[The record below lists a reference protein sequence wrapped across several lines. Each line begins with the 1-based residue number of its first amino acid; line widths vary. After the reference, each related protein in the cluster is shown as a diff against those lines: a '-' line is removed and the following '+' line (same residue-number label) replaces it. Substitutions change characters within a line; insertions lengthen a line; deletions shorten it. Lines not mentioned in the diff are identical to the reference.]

1 MPFWEHLCEI
11 ISNRPLLQEEIK
23 YIDVSFKNIL
33 FTMNNN
39 KYSKIYT
46 IHKIFQLLIDGFL
59 IEQSETSCVMLVED
73 IIGALV

>member
-1 MPFWEHLCEI
+1 
-11 ISNRPLLQEEIK
+11 
-23 YIDVSFKNIL
+23 
-33 FTMNNN
+33 MNNN